1 MRPISFVIIVALLA
15 GCVVQ
20 QPQVSLEARNKALGL
35 VDQGVRYLRVG
46 ALDEAQASFES
57 AAEIA
62 HLPAALDGLGSVAF
76 LKGSPDVA
84 IKLLEAAYDNGSYPM
99 ALANLAIV
107 HESLGN
113 LNLAHQLYMR
123 AIKED
128 PTNFRARGNYSVFLA
143 DYLNETERARSE
155 LLKAK
160 AIEAAPL
167 LVHNQKVL
175 EKERY

>member
-1 MRPISFVIIVALLA
+1 MKSVSFIICLGIFA

-20 QPQVSLEARNKALGL
+20 RPQASPESRSRALEL
-35 VDQGVRYLRVG
+35 VDQGVHHLRQG
-46 ALDEAQASFES
+46 ALDEAQASFEA
-57 AAEIA
+57 AAEIG

-123 AIKED
+123 AIRED
-128 PTNFRARGNYSVFLA
+128 PTNFRARGNYGVFLA
-143 DYLNETERARSE
+143 DYLGEKERARSE

-167 LVHNQKVL
+167 LVHNQKAL
-175 EKERY
+175 EEEIY